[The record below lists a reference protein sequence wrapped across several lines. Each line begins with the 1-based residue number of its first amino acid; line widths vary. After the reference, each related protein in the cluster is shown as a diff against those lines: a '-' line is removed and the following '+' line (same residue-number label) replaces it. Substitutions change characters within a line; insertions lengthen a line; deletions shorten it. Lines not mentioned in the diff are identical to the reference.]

1 MYFQTLQ
8 QFLKTLR
15 QLDTWL
21 ERAEAH
27 AETKGF
33 DSAVLLQARLAPDQF
48 PCVRQVQIACDTVR
62 VGAARVTGR
71 EMAERPD
78 TERTVAELRSR
89 VAVTLA
95 DCLLFTEAD
104 FADISKNTVTQP
116 RWKGQVMSAH
126 DYFLQH
132 VLPNF
137 YFHATTAYA
146 ILRHNGV
153 PLGKKDF
160 LGERTMR
167 LPDEK

>member
-8 QFLKTLR
+8 QFIKTLG
-15 QLDTWL
+15 QIDSWL
-21 ERAEAH
+21 VRAEAY

-48 PCVRQVQIACDTVR
+48 AFARQVQIACDTVR
-62 VGAARVTGR
+62 VGVARVIGR
-71 EMAERPD
+71 DVAELPD
-78 TERTVAELRSR
+78 IERTVPELRAR
-89 VAVTLA
+89 VAATLA
-95 DCLLFTEAD
+95 DCLTFTEAD
-104 FADISKNTVTQP
+104 FADLEAHTVTQP

-153 PLGKKDF
+153 PIGKKDF

-167 LPDEK
+167 MPVGS

>member
-8 QFLKTLR
+8 QMVKTLR

-21 ERAEAH
+21 ERAETNA
-27 AETKGF
+27 ASRGF
-33 DSAVLLQARLAPDQF
+33 DGNVLLAARLAPDQF
-48 PCVRQVQIACDTVR
+48 PFVRQVQIACDTPR
-62 VGAARVTGR
+62 MGAARMTGK
-71 EMAERPD
+71 ELAERAD
-78 TERTVAELRSR
+78 TETTLAELRAR
-89 VAVTLA
+89 VAATLSDLA
-95 DCLLFTEAD
+95 TFTEAD
-104 FADISKNTVTQP
+104 FADLSQNTVTQP
-116 RWKGQVMSAH
+116 RWQGKVMSAH
-126 DYFLQH
+126 DYFLEH

-167 LPDEK
+167 QP